1 VSDRP
6 IPIPDQDSTPFW
18 TATADRRLL
27 VQHCENCG
35 RNQLYP
41 RLYCRYCHSEKLDWE
56 EASGRGRIYSLTVVR
71 RAPSPAFADAVPYP
85 IALVDL
91 EEGPR
96 VMANILGADPDEPR
110 IGRSVTLD
118 WVALDEG
125 LAMPAFRLAT
135 EEPVAEPTTEDAR
148 TTTA

>member
-1 VSDRP
+1 MSERP

-18 TATADRRLL
+18 EATAERRLL
-27 VQHCENCG
+27 VQHCNNCG

-41 RLYCRYCHSEKLDWE
+41 RLYCRYCHIDDLDWE
-56 EASGRGRIYSLTVVR
+56 EASGRGRIYSVTVVR

-96 VMANILGADPDEPR
+96 VMANILDAAPDEVA
-110 IGRSVTLD
+110 IGQAVTLD
-118 WVALDEG
+118 WIAVADDLS
-125 LAMPAFRLAT
+125 LPAFRLAAGDAVDPT
-135 EEPVAEPTTEDAR
+135 AEGAR
-148 TTTA
+148 STAP